1 MVVGSFAWW
10 PSVQATLRG
19 GNCGKPSWSRIGR
32 SAFSG
37 REGLLISTEQNK
49 EISLSLIEAL
59 NARDLSLW
67 SRHLAE
73 DYAAEHPGVSVL
85 LDKNRSIAYH
95 QRFVTAFPDIRFEV
109 LGVLAEGDRVLV
121 QWLGSGTHTERLA
134 TITGRTIPPTRRR
147 VRVPGAMLT
156 EVREGRIARCWFY
169 WDQLALLAQLGLT
182 EQPGLFLSAEGF

>member
-1 MVVGSFAWW
+1 M
-10 PSVQATLRG
+10 
-19 GNCGKPSWSRIGR
+19 
-32 SAFSG
+32 
-37 REGLLISTEQNK
+37 STEQNK

-59 NARDLSLW
+59 NARDLGLW

-73 DYAAEHPGVSVL
+73 DYEAEHPGVSVL
-85 LDKNRSIAYH
+85 LDRSRSIAYH

-109 LGVLAEGDRVLV
+109 LGLIAEGDRVLV
-121 QWLGSGTHTERLA
+121 QWTGSGTHTERLA

-156 EVREGRIARCWFY
+156 EVREGKISRGWFY
-169 WDQLALLAQLGLT
+169 WDQLAFLAQLGLT